1 MAYIRNREHRSYRS
15 MDRSSDYLQQVNRSA
30 LRPNRSTRKMGLIL
44 LFTFLFLFAF
54 TACGDPINTTSATSG
69 TSAVNT
75 TVSIS
80 ASSQNPTTTAAIT
93 TTITTTTSAASTQET
108 SSQINNTSQGES
120 IHMRI
125 NAEAVKKI
133 IDSNKDAIIL
143 DVRTPEE
150 NKELRIPGSTLIP
163 LHELEDR
170 LNELPK
176 SEKQPI
182 LVYCRSGNRSAQAAA
197 LLKQHGFPVVYD
209 FGGIISWPYE
219 TEKG

>member
-1 MAYIRNREHRSYRS
+1 LANMRNREHRSYSS
-15 MDRSSDYLQQVNRSA
+15 MDRSSGYRQQVNRSA
-30 LRPNRSTRKMGLIL
+30 HQSKRFTYRVGLL
-44 LFTFLFLFAF
+44 LLLTFLFIFTF
-54 TACGDPINTTSATSG
+54 TACSDTSKTTPAVSG
-69 TSAVNT
+69 TSVANT
-75 TVSIS
+75 TAKTS
-80 ASSQNPTTTAAIT
+80 ASSQSQ
-93 TTITTTTSAASTQET
+93 TTTTTKASTTSTSTQGT
-108 SSQINNTSQGES
+108 SSQENNTSQVEG

-125 NAEAVKKI
+125 NAEAAKKI

-150 NKELRIPGSTLIP
+150 NRELRIPGSTLIP
-163 LHELEDR
+163 LHELAGR
-170 LNELPK
+170 LSELPK